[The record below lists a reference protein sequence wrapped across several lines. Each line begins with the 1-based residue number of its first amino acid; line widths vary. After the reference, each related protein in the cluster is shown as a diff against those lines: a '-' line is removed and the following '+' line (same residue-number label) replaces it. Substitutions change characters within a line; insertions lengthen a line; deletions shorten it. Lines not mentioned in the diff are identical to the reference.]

1 MAAKYYA
8 VRKGRNTG
16 IYRTWDECKSQVFQ
30 YAGAEYKSFTTE
42 QEALEYIG
50 RLKNND
56 VQSESYAYVDGSF
69 NIVTGVYGYGG
80 FLVYNNEKYIITG
93 SGSDSEMAL
102 MRNVAGEILGS
113 MAAVEKAIELGVKSV
128 DIYFDYMKL
137 KFIDV
142 DINKLKTF
150 NPDTIGFIK
159 VMGTNINYP
168 FVQTL
173 DNDYYLNRS
182 YDKTYNNAGWIFLDY
197 RNNEFNDKNTIIYG
211 HGRINGTMFGSLKD
225 TLKSSWQNN
234 KDNYIIKISTEKEN
248 SIWQIF
254 SVYKIAT
261 TSDYLQT
268 SFSDNE
274 FESFINLIKGRSS
287 YNFETNVTNE
297 DKVLTLSTCYN
308 DNDKM
313 VVHAKLIKYVQK

>member
-1 MAAKYYA
+1 MVYLNHMENVVIKK
-8 VRKGRNTG
+8 RKKLN
-16 IYRTWDECKSQVFQ
+16 V
-30 YAGAEYKSFTTE
+30 
-42 QEALEYIG
+42 
-50 RLKNND
+50 KNLCLLI
-56 VQSESYAYVDGSF
+56 F
-69 NIVTGVYGYGG
+69 
-80 FLVYNNEKYIITG
+80 FLVMLIVFLFSLIKVIMWIIDNNNTNDIIKKVADTYEINEKSYDNEVIIN
-93 SGSDSEMAL
+93 E
-102 MRNVAGEILGS
+102 N
-113 MAAVEKAIELGVKSV
+113 EK

-225 TLKSSWQNN
+225 TLKSSWQSN

-268 SFSDNE
+268 TFSDNE

>member
-1 MAAKYYA
+1 MVYLNHMENVVIKK
-8 VRKGRNTG
+8 RKKLN
-16 IYRTWDECKSQVFQ
+16 V
-30 YAGAEYKSFTTE
+30 
-42 QEALEYIG
+42 
-50 RLKNND
+50 KNLCLLI
-56 VQSESYAYVDGSF
+56 F
-69 NIVTGVYGYGG
+69 
-80 FLVYNNEKYIITG
+80 FLVMLIVFLFSLIKVIMWIIDNNNTNDIIKKVANTYEINEKNYDNEVIIN
-93 SGSDSEMAL
+93 E
-102 MRNVAGEILGS
+102 N
-113 MAAVEKAIELGVKSV
+113 EK

-168 FVQTL
+168 FVQST

-225 TLKSSWQNN
+225 TLKSSWQDN

-268 SFSDNE
+268 TFSDNE
-274 FESFINLIKGRSS
+274 FESFISLIKGRSS

>member
-1 MAAKYYA
+1 MVYLNHMENVVIKK
-8 VRKGRNTG
+8 RKKLN
-16 IYRTWDECKSQVFQ
+16 V
-30 YAGAEYKSFTTE
+30 
-42 QEALEYIG
+42 
-50 RLKNND
+50 KNLCLLI
-56 VQSESYAYVDGSF
+56 F
-69 NIVTGVYGYGG
+69 
-80 FLVYNNEKYIITG
+80 FLVMLIVFLFSLIKVIMWIIDNSNTNDIIKKVANTYEINEKNYDNEVIIN
-93 SGSDSEMAL
+93 E
-102 MRNVAGEILGS
+102 N
-113 MAAVEKAIELGVKSV
+113 EK

-168 FVQTL
+168 FVQST

-268 SFSDNE
+268 TFSDNE
-274 FESFINLIKGRSS
+274 FESFISLIKGRSS

>member
-1 MAAKYYA
+1 MVYLNHMENVVIKK
-8 VRKGRNTG
+8 RKKLN
-16 IYRTWDECKSQVFQ
+16 V
-30 YAGAEYKSFTTE
+30 
-42 QEALEYIG
+42 
-50 RLKNND
+50 KNLCLLI
-56 VQSESYAYVDGSF
+56 F
-69 NIVTGVYGYGG
+69 
-80 FLVYNNEKYIITG
+80 FLVMLIVFLFSLIKVIMWIIDNNNTNDIIKKVANTYEINEKNYDNEVIIN
-93 SGSDSEMAL
+93 E
-102 MRNVAGEILGS
+102 N
-113 MAAVEKAIELGVKSV
+113 EK
-128 DIYFDYMKL
+128 DIYFDYMNL

-168 FVQTL
+168 FVQST

-225 TLKSSWQNN
+225 TLKSSWQDN

-268 SFSDNE
+268 TFSDNE
-274 FESFINLIKGRSS
+274 FESFISLIKGRSS

>member
-1 MAAKYYA
+1 MVYLNHMENVVIKK
-8 VRKGRNTG
+8 RKKLN
-16 IYRTWDECKSQVFQ
+16 V
-30 YAGAEYKSFTTE
+30 
-42 QEALEYIG
+42 
-50 RLKNND
+50 KNLCLLI
-56 VQSESYAYVDGSF
+56 F
-69 NIVTGVYGYGG
+69 
-80 FLVYNNEKYIITG
+80 FLVMLIVFLFSLIKVIMWIIDNNNTNDIIKKVADTYEINEKSYDNEVIIN
-93 SGSDSEMAL
+93 E
-102 MRNVAGEILGS
+102 N
-113 MAAVEKAIELGVKSV
+113 EK

-168 FVQTL
+168 FVQST

-261 TSDYLQT
+261 TSDYLET

>member
-1 MAAKYYA
+1 MVYLNHMENVVIKK
-8 VRKGRNTG
+8 RKKLN
-16 IYRTWDECKSQVFQ
+16 V
-30 YAGAEYKSFTTE
+30 
-42 QEALEYIG
+42 
-50 RLKNND
+50 KNLCLLI
-56 VQSESYAYVDGSF
+56 F
-69 NIVTGVYGYGG
+69 
-80 FLVYNNEKYIITG
+80 FLVMLIVFLFSLIKVIMWIIDNNNTNDIIKKVANTYEINEKSYDNEVIIN
-93 SGSDSEMAL
+93 E
-102 MRNVAGEILGS
+102 N
-113 MAAVEKAIELGVKSV
+113 EK

-168 FVQTL
+168 FVQTK

-268 SFSDNE
+268 TFSDNE

>member
-1 MAAKYYA
+1 MLYLNHMENVVIKK
-8 VRKGRNTG
+8 RKKLN
-16 IYRTWDECKSQVFQ
+16 I
-30 YAGAEYKSFTTE
+30 
-42 QEALEYIG
+42 
-50 RLKNND
+50 KNLCLLI
-56 VQSESYAYVDGSF
+56 F
-69 NIVTGVYGYGG
+69 
-80 FLVYNNEKYIITG
+80 FLVMLIVFLFSLFKVIMWIIDNNNTNDIIKKVANTYEINEKSYDNEVIIN
-93 SGSDSEMAL
+93 E
-102 MRNVAGEILGS
+102 N
-113 MAAVEKAIELGVKSV
+113 EK

-268 SFSDNE
+268 TFSDNE
-274 FESFINLIKGRSS
+274 FESFINLIKNRSS

>member
-1 MAAKYYA
+1 MVYLNHMENVVIKK
-8 VRKGRNTG
+8 RKKLN
-16 IYRTWDECKSQVFQ
+16 V
-30 YAGAEYKSFTTE
+30 
-42 QEALEYIG
+42 
-50 RLKNND
+50 KNLCLLI
-56 VQSESYAYVDGSF
+56 F
-69 NIVTGVYGYGG
+69 
-80 FLVYNNEKYIITG
+80 FLVMLIVFLFSLIKVIMWIIDNNNTNDIIKKVANTYEINEKNYDNEVIIN
-93 SGSDSEMAL
+93 E
-102 MRNVAGEILGS
+102 N
-113 MAAVEKAIELGVKSV
+113 EK

-268 SFSDNE
+268 TFSDNE
-274 FESFINLIKGRSS
+274 FESFISLIKGRSS

>member
-1 MAAKYYA
+1 MVYLNHMENVVIK
-8 VRKGRNTG
+8 
-16 IYRTWDECKSQVFQ
+16 
-30 YAGAEYKSFTTE
+30 
-42 QEALEYIG
+42 
-50 RLKNND
+50 KNKKLN
-56 VQSESYAYVDGSF
+56 VKNLCLLIF
-69 NIVTGVYGYGG
+69 
-80 FLVYNNEKYIITG
+80 FLVMLIIFLFSLIKVIMWIIDNNNTNDIIKKVADTYEINEKSYDNEVIIN
-93 SGSDSEMAL
+93 E
-102 MRNVAGEILGS
+102 N
-113 MAAVEKAIELGVKSV
+113 EK
-128 DIYFDYMKL
+128 DIYFDYMNL

-168 FVQTL
+168 FVQTI

-254 SVYKIAT
+254 SIYRIAT
-261 TSDYLQT
+261 TSDYLKT

>member
-1 MAAKYYA
+1 MLYLNHMENVVIKK
-8 VRKGRNTG
+8 RKKLN
-16 IYRTWDECKSQVFQ
+16 V
-30 YAGAEYKSFTTE
+30 
-42 QEALEYIG
+42 
-50 RLKNND
+50 KNLCLLI
-56 VQSESYAYVDGSF
+56 F
-69 NIVTGVYGYGG
+69 
-80 FLVYNNEKYIITG
+80 FLVMLIVFLFSLIKVIMWIIDNNNTNDIIKKVADTYEINEKSYDNEVIIN
-93 SGSDSEMAL
+93 E
-102 MRNVAGEILGS
+102 N
-113 MAAVEKAIELGVKSV
+113 EK

-168 FVQTL
+168 FVQTI

-268 SFSDNE
+268 TFSDNE
-274 FESFINLIKGRSS
+274 FESFISLIKGRSS

>member
-1 MAAKYYA
+1 MLYLNHMENVVIKK
-8 VRKGRNTG
+8 RKKLN
-16 IYRTWDECKSQVFQ
+16 V
-30 YAGAEYKSFTTE
+30 
-42 QEALEYIG
+42 
-50 RLKNND
+50 KNLCLLI
-56 VQSESYAYVDGSF
+56 F
-69 NIVTGVYGYGG
+69 
-80 FLVYNNEKYIITG
+80 FLVMLIVFLFSLIKVIMWIIDNNNTNDIIKKVADTYEINEKSYDNEVIIN
-93 SGSDSEMAL
+93 E
-102 MRNVAGEILGS
+102 N
-113 MAAVEKAIELGVKSV
+113 EK

-268 SFSDNE
+268 TFSDNE
-274 FESFINLIKGRSS
+274 FESFISLIKNRSS

>member
-1 MAAKYYA
+1 MVYLNHMENVVIKK
-8 VRKGRNTG
+8 RKKLN
-16 IYRTWDECKSQVFQ
+16 V
-30 YAGAEYKSFTTE
+30 
-42 QEALEYIG
+42 
-50 RLKNND
+50 KNLCLLI
-56 VQSESYAYVDGSF
+56 F
-69 NIVTGVYGYGG
+69 
-80 FLVYNNEKYIITG
+80 FLVMLIVFLFSLIKVIMWIIDNNNTNDIIKKVADNYEINEKSYDNEVIIN
-93 SGSDSEMAL
+93 E
-102 MRNVAGEILGS
+102 N
-113 MAAVEKAIELGVKSV
+113 EK

-268 SFSDNE
+268 TFSDNE
-274 FESFINLIKGRSS
+274 FESFINLIKNRSS

>member
-1 MAAKYYA
+1 MVYLNHMENVVIKK
-8 VRKGRNTG
+8 RKKLN
-16 IYRTWDECKSQVFQ
+16 V
-30 YAGAEYKSFTTE
+30 
-42 QEALEYIG
+42 
-50 RLKNND
+50 KNLCLLI
-56 VQSESYAYVDGSF
+56 F
-69 NIVTGVYGYGG
+69 
-80 FLVYNNEKYIITG
+80 FLVMLIVFLFSLIKVIMWIIDNNNTNDIIKKVADTYEINEKSYDNEVIIN
-93 SGSDSEMAL
+93 E
-102 MRNVAGEILGS
+102 N
-113 MAAVEKAIELGVKSV
+113 EK

-168 FVQTL
+168 FVQST

-274 FESFINLIKGRSS
+274 FESFISLIKGRSS

>member
-1 MAAKYYA
+1 MVYLNHMENVVIKK
-8 VRKGRNTG
+8 RKKLN
-16 IYRTWDECKSQVFQ
+16 V
-30 YAGAEYKSFTTE
+30 
-42 QEALEYIG
+42 
-50 RLKNND
+50 KNLCLLI
-56 VQSESYAYVDGSF
+56 F
-69 NIVTGVYGYGG
+69 
-80 FLVYNNEKYIITG
+80 FLVMLIVFLFSLIKVIMWIIDNSNTNDIIKKVANTYEISEKNYDNEVIINENEK
-93 SGSDSEMAL
+93 
-102 MRNVAGEILGS
+102 
-113 MAAVEKAIELGVKSV
+113 
-128 DIYFDYMKL
+128 DIYFDYMNL

-168 FVQTL
+168 FVQTI

-268 SFSDNE
+268 TFSDNE
-274 FESFINLIKGRSS
+274 FESFISLIKGRSS

>member
-1 MAAKYYA
+1 MVYLNHMENVVIKK
-8 VRKGRNTG
+8 RKKLN
-16 IYRTWDECKSQVFQ
+16 V
-30 YAGAEYKSFTTE
+30 
-42 QEALEYIG
+42 
-50 RLKNND
+50 KNLCLLI
-56 VQSESYAYVDGSF
+56 F
-69 NIVTGVYGYGG
+69 
-80 FLVYNNEKYIITG
+80 FLVMLIVFLFSLIKVIMWIIDNNNTNDIIKKVADTYEINEKSYDNEVIIN
-93 SGSDSEMAL
+93 E
-102 MRNVAGEILGS
+102 N
-113 MAAVEKAIELGVKSV
+113 EK

-268 SFSDNE
+268 TFSDNE
-274 FESFINLIKGRSS
+274 FESFISLIKGRSS

>member
-1 MAAKYYA
+1 MVYLNHMENVVIKK
-8 VRKGRNTG
+8 RKKLN
-16 IYRTWDECKSQVFQ
+16 I
-30 YAGAEYKSFTTE
+30 
-42 QEALEYIG
+42 
-50 RLKNND
+50 KNLCLLI
-56 VQSESYAYVDGSF
+56 F
-69 NIVTGVYGYGG
+69 
-80 FLVYNNEKYIITG
+80 FLVMLIVFLFSLIKVIMWIIDNNNTNDIIKKVANTYEINEKSYDNEVII
-93 SGSDSEMAL
+93 
-102 MRNVAGEILGS
+102 NKN
-113 MAAVEKAIELGVKSV
+113 EK

-261 TSDYLQT
+261 TSDYLET

>member
-1 MAAKYYA
+1 MLYLNHMENVVIKK
-8 VRKGRNTG
+8 RKKLN
-16 IYRTWDECKSQVFQ
+16 V
-30 YAGAEYKSFTTE
+30 
-42 QEALEYIG
+42 
-50 RLKNND
+50 KNLCLLI
-56 VQSESYAYVDGSF
+56 F
-69 NIVTGVYGYGG
+69 
-80 FLVYNNEKYIITG
+80 FLVMLIVFLFSLIKVIMWIIDNNNTNDIIKKVANTYEINEKSYDNEIIIN
-93 SGSDSEMAL
+93 E
-102 MRNVAGEILGS
+102 N
-113 MAAVEKAIELGVKSV
+113 EK

-150 NPDTIGFIK
+150 NLDTIGFIK

-168 FVQTL
+168 FVQST

-268 SFSDNE
+268 TFSDNE
-274 FESFINLIKGRSS
+274 FESFISLIKERSS

>member
-1 MAAKYYA
+1 MVYLNHMENVVIKK
-8 VRKGRNTG
+8 RKKLN
-16 IYRTWDECKSQVFQ
+16 V
-30 YAGAEYKSFTTE
+30 
-42 QEALEYIG
+42 
-50 RLKNND
+50 KNLCLLI
-56 VQSESYAYVDGSF
+56 F
-69 NIVTGVYGYGG
+69 
-80 FLVYNNEKYIITG
+80 FLVMLIVFLFSLIKVIMWIIDNNNTNDIIKKVANTYEINEKNYDNEVIIN
-93 SGSDSEMAL
+93 E
-102 MRNVAGEILGS
+102 N
-113 MAAVEKAIELGVKSV
+113 EK
-128 DIYFDYMKL
+128 DIYFDYMNL

-168 FVQTL
+168 FVQST

-268 SFSDNE
+268 TFSDNE
-274 FESFINLIKGRSS
+274 FESFISLIKGRSS

>member
-1 MAAKYYA
+1 MVYLNHMENVVIKK
-8 VRKGRNTG
+8 RKKLN
-16 IYRTWDECKSQVFQ
+16 V
-30 YAGAEYKSFTTE
+30 
-42 QEALEYIG
+42 
-50 RLKNND
+50 KNLCLLI
-56 VQSESYAYVDGSF
+56 F
-69 NIVTGVYGYGG
+69 
-80 FLVYNNEKYIITG
+80 FLVMLIVFLFSLIKVIMWIIDNNNTNDIIKKVANTYEINEKSYDNEVIIN
-93 SGSDSEMAL
+93 E
-102 MRNVAGEILGS
+102 N
-113 MAAVEKAIELGVKSV
+113 EK

-168 FVQTL
+168 FVQTI

-234 KDNYIIKISTEKEN
+234 KDNYIIKVSTEKEN

-268 SFSDNE
+268 TFSDNE
-274 FESFINLIKGRSS
+274 FESFISLIKGRSS

>member
-1 MAAKYYA
+1 MLYLNHMENVVIKK
-8 VRKGRNTG
+8 RKKLN
-16 IYRTWDECKSQVFQ
+16 I
-30 YAGAEYKSFTTE
+30 
-42 QEALEYIG
+42 
-50 RLKNND
+50 KNLCLLI
-56 VQSESYAYVDGSF
+56 F
-69 NIVTGVYGYGG
+69 
-80 FLVYNNEKYIITG
+80 FLVMLIVFLFSLIKVIMWIIDNNNTNDIIKKVANTYEINEKSYDNEVIIN
-93 SGSDSEMAL
+93 E
-102 MRNVAGEILGS
+102 N
-113 MAAVEKAIELGVKSV
+113 EK

-268 SFSDNE
+268 TFSDNE
-274 FESFINLIKGRSS
+274 FESFISLIKERSS

>member
-1 MAAKYYA
+1 MVYLNHMENVVIKK
-8 VRKGRNTG
+8 RKKLN
-16 IYRTWDECKSQVFQ
+16 V
-30 YAGAEYKSFTTE
+30 
-42 QEALEYIG
+42 
-50 RLKNND
+50 KNLCLLI
-56 VQSESYAYVDGSF
+56 F
-69 NIVTGVYGYGG
+69 
-80 FLVYNNEKYIITG
+80 FLVMLIVFLFSLIKVIMWIIDNSNKNDIIKKVANTYEINEKSYDNEVIIN
-93 SGSDSEMAL
+93 E
-102 MRNVAGEILGS
+102 N
-113 MAAVEKAIELGVKSV
+113 EK
-128 DIYFDYMKL
+128 DIYFDYMNL

-168 FVQTL
+168 FVQTI

-268 SFSDNE
+268 TFSDNE
-274 FESFINLIKGRSS
+274 FESFISLIKGRSS

>member
-1 MAAKYYA
+1 MVYLNHMENVVIKK
-8 VRKGRNTG
+8 RKKLN
-16 IYRTWDECKSQVFQ
+16 V
-30 YAGAEYKSFTTE
+30 
-42 QEALEYIG
+42 
-50 RLKNND
+50 KNLCLLI
-56 VQSESYAYVDGSF
+56 F
-69 NIVTGVYGYGG
+69 
-80 FLVYNNEKYIITG
+80 FLVMLIVFLFSLIKVIMWIIDNSNTNDIIKKVANTYEINEKNYDNEVIIN
-93 SGSDSEMAL
+93 E
-102 MRNVAGEILGS
+102 N
-113 MAAVEKAIELGVKSV
+113 EK

-150 NPDTIGFIK
+150 NSDTIGFIK

-268 SFSDNE
+268 TFSDNE
-274 FESFINLIKGRSS
+274 FESFISLIKGRSS

>member
-1 MAAKYYA
+1 MIYLNHMENVVIKK
-8 VRKGRNTG
+8 RKKLN
-16 IYRTWDECKSQVFQ
+16 V
-30 YAGAEYKSFTTE
+30 
-42 QEALEYIG
+42 
-50 RLKNND
+50 KNLCLLI
-56 VQSESYAYVDGSF
+56 F
-69 NIVTGVYGYGG
+69 
-80 FLVYNNEKYIITG
+80 FLVMLIVFLFSLIKVIMWIIDNNNTNDIIKKVANTYEISEKNYDNEVIINENEK
-93 SGSDSEMAL
+93 
-102 MRNVAGEILGS
+102 
-113 MAAVEKAIELGVKSV
+113 
-128 DIYFDYMKL
+128 DIYFDYMNL

-168 FVQTL
+168 FVQTI

-268 SFSDNE
+268 TFSDNE
-274 FESFINLIKGRSS
+274 FESFISLIKGRSS

>member
-1 MAAKYYA
+1 MIYLNHMENVVIKK
-8 VRKGRNTG
+8 RKKLN
-16 IYRTWDECKSQVFQ
+16 V
-30 YAGAEYKSFTTE
+30 
-42 QEALEYIG
+42 
-50 RLKNND
+50 KNLCLLI
-56 VQSESYAYVDGSF
+56 F
-69 NIVTGVYGYGG
+69 
-80 FLVYNNEKYIITG
+80 FLVMLIVFLFSLIKVIMWIIDNNNTNDIIKKVANTYEINEKNYDNEVIIN
-93 SGSDSEMAL
+93 E
-102 MRNVAGEILGS
+102 N
-113 MAAVEKAIELGVKSV
+113 EK

-225 TLKSSWQNN
+225 TLKSSWQDN

-268 SFSDNE
+268 TFSDNE
-274 FESFINLIKGRSS
+274 FESFISLIKGRSS

>member
-1 MAAKYYA
+1 MVYLNHMENVVIKK
-8 VRKGRNTG
+8 RKKLN
-16 IYRTWDECKSQVFQ
+16 V
-30 YAGAEYKSFTTE
+30 
-42 QEALEYIG
+42 
-50 RLKNND
+50 KNLCLLI
-56 VQSESYAYVDGSF
+56 F
-69 NIVTGVYGYGG
+69 
-80 FLVYNNEKYIITG
+80 FLVMLIVFLFSLIKVIMWIIDNNNTNDIIKKVADTYEISEKSYDNEVIINENEK
-93 SGSDSEMAL
+93 
-102 MRNVAGEILGS
+102 
-113 MAAVEKAIELGVKSV
+113 

-168 FVQTL
+168 FVQST

-261 TSDYLQT
+261 TSDYLEI

-313 VVHAKLIKYVQK
+313 VVHAKLIKYVKK

>member
-1 MAAKYYA
+1 MVYLNHMENVVIKK
-8 VRKGRNTG
+8 RKKLN
-16 IYRTWDECKSQVFQ
+16 V
-30 YAGAEYKSFTTE
+30 
-42 QEALEYIG
+42 
-50 RLKNND
+50 KNLCLLI
-56 VQSESYAYVDGSF
+56 F
-69 NIVTGVYGYGG
+69 
-80 FLVYNNEKYIITG
+80 FLVMLIVFLFSLIKVIMWIIDNNNTNDIIKKVANTYEINEKNYDNEVIIN
-93 SGSDSEMAL
+93 E
-102 MRNVAGEILGS
+102 N
-113 MAAVEKAIELGVKSV
+113 EK
-128 DIYFDYMKL
+128 DIYFDYMNL

-168 FVQTL
+168 FVQTI

-261 TSDYLQT
+261 TNDYLQT
-268 SFSDNE
+268 TFSDNE
-274 FESFINLIKGRSS
+274 FESFISLIKGRSS

>member
-1 MAAKYYA
+1 MLYLNHMENVVIKK
-8 VRKGRNTG
+8 RKKLNVKNLCLLIFFLIMLIVFLFSLINVIMWIIDNNNTND
-16 IYRTWDECKSQVFQ
+16 IIKKVADTYEISEKSYDNEVIIN
-30 YAGAEYKSFTTE
+30 E
-42 QEALEYIG
+42 
-50 RLKNND
+50 
-56 VQSESYAYVDGSF
+56 
-69 NIVTGVYGYGG
+69 
-80 FLVYNNEKYIITG
+80 NEK
-93 SGSDSEMAL
+93 
-102 MRNVAGEILGS
+102 
-113 MAAVEKAIELGVKSV
+113 
-128 DIYFDYMKL
+128 DIYFDYMNL

-168 FVQTL
+168 FVQTI

-197 RNNEFNDKNTIIYG
+197 RNNGFNDKNTIIYG

-268 SFSDNE
+268 TFSDNE

>member
-1 MAAKYYA
+1 MVYLNHMENVVIKK
-8 VRKGRNTG
+8 RKKLN
-16 IYRTWDECKSQVFQ
+16 V
-30 YAGAEYKSFTTE
+30 
-42 QEALEYIG
+42 
-50 RLKNND
+50 KNLCLLI
-56 VQSESYAYVDGSF
+56 F
-69 NIVTGVYGYGG
+69 
-80 FLVYNNEKYIITG
+80 FLVMLIVFLFSLIKVIMWIIDNSNTNDIIKKVANTYEINEKNYDNEVIIN
-93 SGSDSEMAL
+93 E
-102 MRNVAGEILGS
+102 N
-113 MAAVEKAIELGVKSV
+113 EK
-128 DIYFDYMKL
+128 DIYFDYMNL

-268 SFSDNE
+268 TFSDNE
-274 FESFINLIKGRSS
+274 FESFISLIKGRSS

>member
-1 MAAKYYA
+1 MVYLNHMENVVIKK
-8 VRKGRNTG
+8 RKKLN
-16 IYRTWDECKSQVFQ
+16 V
-30 YAGAEYKSFTTE
+30 
-42 QEALEYIG
+42 
-50 RLKNND
+50 KNLCLLI
-56 VQSESYAYVDGSF
+56 F
-69 NIVTGVYGYGG
+69 
-80 FLVYNNEKYIITG
+80 FLVMLIVFLFSLIKVIMWIIDNNNTNDIIKKVADTYEINEKSYDNEVIIN
-93 SGSDSEMAL
+93 E
-102 MRNVAGEILGS
+102 N
-113 MAAVEKAIELGVKSV
+113 EK

-268 SFSDNE
+268 TFSDNE
-274 FESFINLIKGRSS
+274 FESFISLIKERSS

>member
-1 MAAKYYA
+1 MLYLNHMENVVIKK
-8 VRKGRNTG
+8 RKKLN
-16 IYRTWDECKSQVFQ
+16 I
-30 YAGAEYKSFTTE
+30 
-42 QEALEYIG
+42 
-50 RLKNND
+50 KNLCLLI
-56 VQSESYAYVDGSF
+56 F
-69 NIVTGVYGYGG
+69 
-80 FLVYNNEKYIITG
+80 FLVMLIVFLFSLIKVIMWIIDNNNTNDIIKKVANTYEINEKSYDNEVIIN
-93 SGSDSEMAL
+93 E
-102 MRNVAGEILGS
+102 N
-113 MAAVEKAIELGVKSV
+113 EK
-128 DIYFDYMKL
+128 DIYFDYMNL

-197 RNNEFNDKNTIIYG
+197 RNNGFNAKNTIIYG

>member
-1 MAAKYYA
+1 MLYLNHMENVVIKK
-8 VRKGRNTG
+8 RKKLN
-16 IYRTWDECKSQVFQ
+16 V
-30 YAGAEYKSFTTE
+30 
-42 QEALEYIG
+42 
-50 RLKNND
+50 KNLCLLI
-56 VQSESYAYVDGSF
+56 F
-69 NIVTGVYGYGG
+69 
-80 FLVYNNEKYIITG
+80 FLVMLIVFLFSLIKVIMWIIDNNNTNDIIKKVANTYEISEKSYDNEVIINENEK
-93 SGSDSEMAL
+93 
-102 MRNVAGEILGS
+102 
-113 MAAVEKAIELGVKSV
+113 

-168 FVQTL
+168 FVQST

-197 RNNEFNDKNTIIYG
+197 RNNGFNDKNTIIYG

-268 SFSDNE
+268 TFSDNE
-274 FESFINLIKGRSS
+274 FESFISLIKGRSS

>member
-1 MAAKYYA
+1 MVYLNHMENVVIKK
-8 VRKGRNTG
+8 RKKLN
-16 IYRTWDECKSQVFQ
+16 V
-30 YAGAEYKSFTTE
+30 
-42 QEALEYIG
+42 
-50 RLKNND
+50 KNLCLLI
-56 VQSESYAYVDGSF
+56 F
-69 NIVTGVYGYGG
+69 
-80 FLVYNNEKYIITG
+80 FLVMLIVFLFSLIKVIMWIIDNNNTNDIIKKVSNTYEINEKNYDNEVIIN
-93 SGSDSEMAL
+93 E
-102 MRNVAGEILGS
+102 N
-113 MAAVEKAIELGVKSV
+113 EK
-128 DIYFDYMKL
+128 DIYFDYMNL

-268 SFSDNE
+268 TFSDNE
-274 FESFINLIKGRSS
+274 FESFISLIKGRSS

>member
-1 MAAKYYA
+1 MIYLNHMENVVIKK
-8 VRKGRNTG
+8 RKKLN
-16 IYRTWDECKSQVFQ
+16 V
-30 YAGAEYKSFTTE
+30 
-42 QEALEYIG
+42 
-50 RLKNND
+50 KNLCLLI
-56 VQSESYAYVDGSF
+56 F
-69 NIVTGVYGYGG
+69 
-80 FLVYNNEKYIITG
+80 FLVMLIVFLFSLIKVIMWIIDNNNTNDIIKKVANTYEINEKSYDNEVII
-93 SGSDSEMAL
+93 
-102 MRNVAGEILGS
+102 NKN
-113 MAAVEKAIELGVKSV
+113 EK

-150 NPDTIGFIK
+150 NQDTIGFIK

-268 SFSDNE
+268 TFSDNE
-274 FESFINLIKGRSS
+274 FESFISLIKGRSS

>member
-1 MAAKYYA
+1 MLYLNHMENVVIKK
-8 VRKGRNTG
+8 RKKLN
-16 IYRTWDECKSQVFQ
+16 V
-30 YAGAEYKSFTTE
+30 
-42 QEALEYIG
+42 
-50 RLKNND
+50 KNLCLLI
-56 VQSESYAYVDGSF
+56 F
-69 NIVTGVYGYGG
+69 
-80 FLVYNNEKYIITG
+80 FLVMLIIFLFSLIKVIMWIIDNNNTNDIIKKVANTYEISEKSYDNEVIINENEK
-93 SGSDSEMAL
+93 
-102 MRNVAGEILGS
+102 
-113 MAAVEKAIELGVKSV
+113 
-128 DIYFDYMKL
+128 DIYFDYMNL

-168 FVQTL
+168 FVQTI

-225 TLKSSWQNN
+225 TLKSSWQSN

-254 SVYKIAT
+254 SIYKIAT

-268 SFSDNE
+268 TFTDNE

>member
-1 MAAKYYA
+1 MVYLNHMENVVIKK
-8 VRKGRNTG
+8 RKKLN
-16 IYRTWDECKSQVFQ
+16 V
-30 YAGAEYKSFTTE
+30 
-42 QEALEYIG
+42 
-50 RLKNND
+50 KNLCLLI
-56 VQSESYAYVDGSF
+56 F
-69 NIVTGVYGYGG
+69 
-80 FLVYNNEKYIITG
+80 FLVMLIVFLFSLIKVIMWIIDNNNTNDIIKKVANTYEINEKSYDNEIIIN
-93 SGSDSEMAL
+93 E
-102 MRNVAGEILGS
+102 N
-113 MAAVEKAIELGVKSV
+113 EK
-128 DIYFDYMKL
+128 DIYFEYMKL

-150 NPDTIGFIK
+150 NLDTIGFIK

-168 FVQTL
+168 FVQST

>member
-1 MAAKYYA
+1 MVYLNHMENVVIKK
-8 VRKGRNTG
+8 RKKLN
-16 IYRTWDECKSQVFQ
+16 V
-30 YAGAEYKSFTTE
+30 
-42 QEALEYIG
+42 
-50 RLKNND
+50 KNLCLLI
-56 VQSESYAYVDGSF
+56 F
-69 NIVTGVYGYGG
+69 
-80 FLVYNNEKYIITG
+80 FLVMLIVFLFSLIKVIMWIIDNNNTNDIIKKVADTYEINEKSYDNEVIIN
-93 SGSDSEMAL
+93 E
-102 MRNVAGEILGS
+102 N
-113 MAAVEKAIELGVKSV
+113 EK

-168 FVQTL
+168 FVQNL

-225 TLKSSWQNN
+225 TLKSSWQSN

-261 TSDYLQT
+261 TSDYLET

>member
-1 MAAKYYA
+1 MVYLNHMENVVIKK
-8 VRKGRNTG
+8 RKKLN
-16 IYRTWDECKSQVFQ
+16 V
-30 YAGAEYKSFTTE
+30 
-42 QEALEYIG
+42 
-50 RLKNND
+50 KNLCLLI
-56 VQSESYAYVDGSF
+56 F
-69 NIVTGVYGYGG
+69 
-80 FLVYNNEKYIITG
+80 FLVMLIVFLFSLIKVIIWIIDNNNTNDIIKKVANTYEINEKSYDNEVIIN
-93 SGSDSEMAL
+93 E
-102 MRNVAGEILGS
+102 N
-113 MAAVEKAIELGVKSV
+113 EK

-268 SFSDNE
+268 TFSDNE
-274 FESFINLIKGRSS
+274 FESFIILIKGRSS